1 MLKNIRKYYSP
12 NFDNSKRT
20 KNKIK
25 FIIIHYT
32 GMKSENDAIKR
43 LTEIQSEVSTHYF
56 IKYNG
61 QILQLVPD
69 LYVAWHAGK
78 SMWGKNKLLNK
89 SSIGIEI
96 SNPGHMFGYPKFKT
110 KQIKSLVNL
119 LKKLK
124 IKYKINPK
132 NILGHS
138 DIAPDR
144 KKDPGEYFP
153 WEMLYKKKLSIWHK
167 LEKKNVLKMRN
178 ILCDK
183 KGIDKFLK
191 NLIKIGYPKC
201 KRLQLIKAF
210 QMRFRP
216 ELVNGKIDKECLE
229 ISKSIKKYS

>member
-12 NFDNSKRT
+12 NFDNLKRT

-43 LTEIQSEVSTHYF
+43 LTEIQSEVSSHYL

-96 SNPGHMFGYPKFKT
+96 SNPGHIYGYTKFKT

-124 IKYKINPK
+124 TKYKINPK
-132 NILGHS
+132 NILSHS

-144 KKDPGEYFP
+144 KKDPGERFP
-153 WEMLYKKKLSIWHK
+153 WKMLSKKKLSIWHK
-167 LEKKNVLKMRN
+167 LEKKNILKMRN
-178 ILCDK
+178 ILCDRK
-183 KGIDKFLK
+183 ESDKFFK

-201 KRLQLIKAF
+201 KKLRLAKAF

-229 ISKSIKKYS
+229 ISKSIKKL

>member
-12 NFDNSKRT
+12 NFDYLKRT

-43 LTEIQSEVSTHYF
+43 LTEIQSEVSSHYL
-56 IKYNG
+56 IKDNG

-96 SNPGHMFGYPKFKT
+96 SNPGHMFGYSKFKT

-132 NILGHS
+132 NILSHS

-153 WEMLYKKKLSIWHK
+153 WKMLSKKKLSIWHK
-167 LEKKNVLKMRN
+167 LEKKNILKMRN
-178 ILCDK
+178 ILCNK
-183 KGIDKFLK
+183 KDVGKFLK
-191 NLIKIGYPKC
+191 NLTKIGYPKC
-201 KRLQLIKAF
+201 KKLPLIKAF

-229 ISKSIKKYS
+229 ISKSIEKI